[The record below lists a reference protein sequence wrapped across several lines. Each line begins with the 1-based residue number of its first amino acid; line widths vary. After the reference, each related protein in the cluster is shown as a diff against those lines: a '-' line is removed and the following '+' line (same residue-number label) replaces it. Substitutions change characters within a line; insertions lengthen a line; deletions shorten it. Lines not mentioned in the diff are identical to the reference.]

1 MMATQHWLL
10 CGGDDVPPEIV
21 TKLERLTTLADHL
34 RLAAVRAIVQSTEIA
49 DRYKLTDIANAS
61 LAAGIQLADVPMPV
75 VTLKVAGTA

>member
-1 MMATQHWLL
+1 MKEHWLL

-75 VTLKVAGTA
+75 VSLKVAGTA